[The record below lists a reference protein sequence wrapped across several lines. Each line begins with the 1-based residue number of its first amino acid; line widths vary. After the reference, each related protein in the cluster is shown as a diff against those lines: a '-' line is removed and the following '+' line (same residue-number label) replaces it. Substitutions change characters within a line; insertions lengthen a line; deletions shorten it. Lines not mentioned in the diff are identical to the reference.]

1 MGLLGDVE
9 HGFDDVVHAGE
20 QGIEDVVHAGES
32 AIDELASMLGK
43 LRDVITGA
51 GLGSAVQELEQLADE
66 ANALRGQ
73 LASAVDSTKWSGAA
87 ADAFKQRAKQRGK
100 EISGLVRAIDEAHA
114 AVAAAYAVAG
124 IG

>member
-20 QGIEDVVHAGES
+20 QGLGDVVHAGES
-32 AIDELASMLGK
+32 AFEELVSMLGK

-51 GLGSAVQELEQLADE
+51 GLGSVLQQLEQLAEE

-73 LASAVDSTKWSGAA
+73 LASAVDSTQWSGSA
-87 ADAFKQRAKQRGK
+87 ADGFKQRAQQRGNQV
-100 EISGLVRAIDEAHA
+100 SGLVRAIDAAHT

>member
-20 QGIEDVVHAGES
+20 QGFEDVVHAGES
-32 AIDELASMLGK
+32 ALDELASMLGK

-51 GLGSAVQELEQLADE
+51 GLGSAVRELEQLADE

-73 LASAVDSTKWSGAA
+73 LASAVDSTKWAGSA
-87 ADAFKQRAKQRGK
+87 ADAFKQRAQQRGV
-100 EISGLVRAIDEAHA
+100 EDDGSIDAD
-114 AVAAAYAVAG
+114 G
-124 IG
+124 